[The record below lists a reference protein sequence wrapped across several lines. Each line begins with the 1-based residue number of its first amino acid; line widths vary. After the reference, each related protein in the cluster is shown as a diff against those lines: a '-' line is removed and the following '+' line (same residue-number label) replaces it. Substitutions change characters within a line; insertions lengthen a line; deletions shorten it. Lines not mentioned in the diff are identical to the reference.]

1 MVVDVASL
9 GLFILDTFEWR
20 TVSED
25 GTATTT
31 KRDEGI
37 IGGGG
42 TYAVIGSRIWLPAG
56 RVGILVDRGYDW
68 PADLDAQLDA
78 YGSDMWVFREQ
89 PQYPTTRAL
98 NLYTSEHREFEYL
111 SHRTRLEPKDLPPPL
126 RTAQY
131 LHFVC
136 SPTRALEITAQL
148 RPEHNSTPEW
158 QPRLVY
164 EPIPDRCRPDEMGP
178 LRKVLPSIA
187 VFSPNHEEAWAFFGV
202 SAADANARGRPGVEI
217 VARKFLE
224 EGAADLV
231 VIRSG
236 PMGAYALRRS
246 GGEEEEVGDEVGF
259 WVPAYHS
266 YETGKSTGKVVDVTG
281 AGNSFLGGL
290 MAGLVLYPDDLP
302 TAVRCGAVSAS
313 FVIEQFALPT
323 LTEDADGIER
333 WNGVRPADRLAQL
346 QALPA
351 PVGSAS
357 DVHS

>member
-20 TVSED
+20 TVAED

-42 TYAVIGSRIWLPAG
+42 TYAIMGSRTWLPAN

-68 PADLDAQLDA
+68 PKDLDEELAA
-78 YGSDMWVFREQ
+78 YGSEMWVFREQ
-89 PQYPTTRAL
+89 PDHPTTRAL
-98 NLYTSEHREFEYL
+98 NLYTGEHREFKYL

-126 RTAQY
+126 RTARY

-148 RPEHNSTPEW
+148 RSEGSMPQW

-164 EPIPDRCRPDEMGP
+164 EPIPDRCRPDELES
-178 LRKVLPSIA
+178 LRQVLPSIA

-202 SAADANARGRPGVEI
+202 SAEESNRRGRPGVEE
-217 VARKFLE
+217 VAKRFLA
-224 EGAADLV
+224 EGASDLV

-236 PMGAYALRRS
+236 PMGAYTLRRN
-246 GGEEEEVGDEVGF
+246 EEEKAF

-290 MAGLVLYPDDLP
+290 MAGLVIYPDDLQ

-323 LTEDADGIER
+323 LTTDADGTER
-333 WNGVRPADRLAQL
+333 WNGEKASERLEELA
-346 QALPA
+346 AR
-351 PVGSAS
+351 GSQ
-357 DVHS
+357 

>member
-20 TVSED
+20 TVTAD

-37 IGGGG
+37 VGGGG
-42 TYAVIGSRIWLPAG
+42 TYAIMGSRTWLPPN

-68 PADLDAQLDA
+68 PKDLDEELAA
-78 YGSDMWVFREQ
+78 YGSEMWVFREQ
-89 PQYPTTRAL
+89 PDHPTTRAL
-98 NLYTSEHREFEYL
+98 NLYTGEHREFKYL

-136 SPTRALEITAQL
+136 SPTRALEIQAQL
-148 RPEHNSTPEW
+148 RPEDNSTPQW

-164 EPIPDRCRPDEMGP
+164 EPIPDRCRPDELDA
-178 LRKVLPSIA
+178 LRLVLPSIA

-202 SAADANARGRPGVEI
+202 SAAEANRRGRPGVEE

-246 GGEEEEVGDEVGF
+246 GGAEEDAAAAAF

-313 FVIEQFALPT
+313 FVIEQFALPK
-323 LTEDADGIER
+323 LTRDADGTER
-333 WNGVRPADRLAQL
+333 WNGVKPADRLAEL
-346 QALPA
+346 AA
-351 PVGSAS
+351 RGA
-357 DVHS
+357 H

>member
-20 TVSED
+20 TVTAD

-31 KRDEGI
+31 KRDEGVV
-37 IGGGG
+37 GGGG
-42 TYAVIGSRIWLPAG
+42 TYAIVGSRTWLPAN

-68 PADLDAQLDA
+68 PDDLDEELAA
-78 YGSDMWVFREQ
+78 YGSEMWVFREQ
-89 PQYPTTRAL
+89 PDHPTTRAL
-98 NLYTSEHREFEYL
+98 NLYTGEHRGKYASLFGFLPLELTQIHNLAEFKYL

-148 RPEHNSTPEW
+148 RPENNPTPEW

-164 EPIPDRCRPDEMGP
+164 EPIPDRCRPDELDA
-178 LRKVLPSIA
+178 LRLVLPSIA

-202 SAADANARGRPGVEI
+202 SAAEANQRGRRGVEE
-217 VARKFLE
+217 VAQKLLE

-231 VIRSG
+231 VVRSG
-236 PMGAYALRRS
+236 PMGAYALRRR
-246 GGEEEEVGDEVGF
+246 GGEEGDAAAAAF
-259 WVPAYHS
+259 WVPAHHS

-281 AGNSFLGGL
+281 AGNSFL
-290 MAGLVLYPDDLP
+290 
-302 TAVRCGAVSAS
+302 VRRRS
-313 FVIEQFALPT
+313 
-323 LTEDADGIER
+323 ER
-333 WNGVRPADRLAQL
+333 VLAQSCEKGIL
-346 QALPA
+346 
-351 PVGSAS
+351 S
-357 DVHS
+357 